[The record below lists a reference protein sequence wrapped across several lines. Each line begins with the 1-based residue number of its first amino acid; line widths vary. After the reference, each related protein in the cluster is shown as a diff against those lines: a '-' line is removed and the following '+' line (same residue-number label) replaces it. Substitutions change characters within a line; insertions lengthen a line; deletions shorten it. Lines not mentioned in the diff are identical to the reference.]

1 MNELLETII
10 NSLKEL
16 IGSGVKILPGLLTA
30 LILILLTRYA
40 AQFIRQLATQVG
52 KRTVRSKSLQLLLS
66 KTCYITV
73 WVVGVLIACVAAF
86 PGLRLGDIIA
96 TLGLGSVAIGFAFQ
110 DIFKNFLAG
119 ILLLLQEP
127 FRIQDQVII
136 GDYEGTVER
145 IDIRTTK
152 IRTYTGEQVLLPNAT
167 VFTSAVQVRTAFN
180 SRRTD
185 LAVGVDYNTVQQLS
199 SSYQTNPTAVQSA
212 MSIVGNYTRSALRK
226 KRSTQGEQQAQQMI
240 NQFGGTQ
247 PSTQAVQ
254 MLFSAPQI
262 QQIVQEVGSK
272 TGINSQTVQRMLPL
286 LVPLVLNFLKTG
298 TNSQNPLGSNS
309 VLSGFLDADGDGDV
323 DIADAMQMA
332 TRYLNR

>member
-10 NSLKEL
+10 NSSKEL

-136 GDYEGTVER
+136 DDYEGTVER

-185 LAVGVDYNTVQQLS
+185 LAVGVDYNTPLS
-199 SSYQTNPTAVQSA
+199 DAAEILQRT
-212 MSIVGNYTRSALRK
+212 I
-226 KRSTQGEQQAQQMI
+226 
-240 NQFGGTQ
+240 
-247 PSTQAVQ
+247 
-254 MLFSAPQI
+254 
-262 QQIVQEVGSK
+262 QEVEGVLGNPNPEVDLVSFGDSSIDFIVRYWTLPQQK
-272 TGINSQTVQRMLPL
+272 EVRQTQTKAIVAIKKAFDQADINIPYPIRTLYFYDQEKFNDYLTPA
-286 LVPLVLNFLKTG
+286 
-298 TNSQNPLGSNS
+298 SNS
-309 VLSGFLDADGDGDV
+309 KNEKVHSETA
-323 DIADAMQMA
+323 
-332 TRYLNR
+332 